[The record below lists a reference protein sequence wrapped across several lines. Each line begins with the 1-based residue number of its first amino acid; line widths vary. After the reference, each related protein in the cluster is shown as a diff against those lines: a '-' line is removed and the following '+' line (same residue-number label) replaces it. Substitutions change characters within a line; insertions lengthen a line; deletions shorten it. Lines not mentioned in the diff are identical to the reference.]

1 MTLIAVI
8 ARLARLARLK
18 FQVMEK
24 KKAKK
29 PPPVWGWVFQKK
41 SLATQTRLSK
51 SGKSGKRGKGPP
63 PQE

>member
-24 KKAKK
+24 KNAKK
-29 PPPVWGWVFQKK
+29 PPPRLGVGFPKK
-41 SLATQTRLSK
+41 VPSNPDPT
-51 SGKSGKRGKGPP
+51 
-63 PQE
+63 